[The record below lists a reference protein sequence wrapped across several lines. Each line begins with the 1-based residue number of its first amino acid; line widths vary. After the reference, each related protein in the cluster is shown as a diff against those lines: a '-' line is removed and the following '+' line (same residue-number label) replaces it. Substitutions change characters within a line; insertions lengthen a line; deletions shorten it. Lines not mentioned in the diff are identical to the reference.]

1 MSETVVVRYETRA
14 DAAAGRLLPPVPV
27 MKHSEQEK
35 TMTLPRTASR
45 DEWPAA
51 RLKLLEQ
58 EKDAMRAQDAVTDTA
73 TPRGSASSSAT
84 RTASSTPTRRTAGAR
99 RSC

>member
-1 MSETVVVRYETRA
+1 
-14 DAAAGRLLPPVPV
+14 
-27 MKHSEQEK
+27 
-35 TMTLPRTASR
+35 MTLPRTASR
-45 DEWPAA
+45 DEWSAA